1 MFSVLFEE
9 APDGQRYIDWL
20 ISGLQWTVTL
30 AFFGWCIAFVI
41 GVAVGAGRTS
51 PSRPSRFPCRLYTE
65 FFRNIPC

>member
-51 PSRPSRFPCRLYTE
+51 PSRAIATRAGSTRSSSATSRC
-65 FFRNIPC
+65 